1 MQGRIFE
8 YLAKYDFRKVVLCN
22 NKAVGLQ
29 AVIAIHST
37 ALGPAC
43 GGLRM
48 WTYAS
53 EEDAIMDALRL
64 GRGMTYKYAAAG
76 VSLGGGKAV
85 IIGDPRTDKTEAL
98 IRAMGRFI
106 ASLGGEYR
114 TGEDVGTTLDDMELL
129 YQETEH
135 VITLPEYCGGA
146 GNIGP
151 ATAFGVQQAM
161 KACALEVWGSDS
173 LQGRTVALQGLG
185 AVGWPALEGLVK
197 EGATVIVADLDA
209 AKVERARRELGVKA
223 VDSAEIHAVA
233 CDVYGPYALGAVL
246 NDRSVPELRCRIVCG
261 SANNQLAEERHGT
274 SLHDKGI
281 LYAPD
286 YIANAGGTIFDTD
299 RIAQKGGF
307 NRDRAWRNVARIRE
321 RMAEVIEISKREG
334 IPTWLAADRL
344 AERRLEMARRLR
356 MI

>member
-1 MQGRIFE
+1 MHTQVLDYMAR
-8 YLAKYDFRKVVLCN
+8 YRFRKVVFCN
-22 NKAVGLQ
+22 DTDVGLR
-29 AVIAIHST
+29 AIVAIHST

-53 EEDAIMDALRL
+53 EDDAILDALRL

-76 VSLGGGKAV
+76 VNLGGGKAV

-98 IRAMGRFI
+98 LRAMGRFI
-106 ASLGGEYR
+106 QSLGGEYR
-114 TGEDVGTTLDDMELL
+114 TGEDVGTTLADMEVL
-129 YQETEH
+129 YSETDH

-161 KACALEVWGSDS
+161 KACAREVWGSDS
-173 LQGRTVALQGLG
+173 LKGRTVALQGLG
-185 AVGWPALEGLVK
+185 AVGAPALEGLVK
-197 EGATVIVADLDA
+197 EGADVTVADIDA
-209 AKVERARRELGVKA
+209 EKVERARQEFGVRA
-223 VDSAEIHAVA
+223 AAPEAIHALD
-233 CDVYGPYALGAVL
+233 CDIYAPYALGGTL
-246 NDRSVPELRCRIVCG
+246 NDHTLPGLRCKIVCG

-274 SLHDKGI
+274 ELQQRGI

-299 RIAQKGGF
+299 RFSKGGF
-307 NRDRAWRNVARIRE
+307 NRERAWANVARIGE
-321 RMAEVIEISKREG
+321 RMTELIAITKREA

-344 AERRLEMARRLR
+344 AERRLAMASQLR